1 MADVVQMDKA
11 YIQQYVDN
19 SMLVDLQPYVDSG
32 VINMED
38 VDKTVQEFGR
48 IGDGLYAIC
57 IGVNSPALLYNQ
69 TLLEENGIELKDN
82 MTMDEFLNVCRQ
94 VKEKTGYKTNL
105 QYNNGTSWMDFFLR
119 SKGEYLFGDGAI
131 GASKEN
137 LTEYFNLYKM
147 KAG

>member
-94 VKEKTGYKTNL
+94 VKGK
-105 QYNNGTSWMDFFLR
+105 
-119 SKGEYLFGDGAI
+119 DGV
-131 GASKEN
+131 
-137 LTEYFNLYKM
+137 
-147 KAG
+147 